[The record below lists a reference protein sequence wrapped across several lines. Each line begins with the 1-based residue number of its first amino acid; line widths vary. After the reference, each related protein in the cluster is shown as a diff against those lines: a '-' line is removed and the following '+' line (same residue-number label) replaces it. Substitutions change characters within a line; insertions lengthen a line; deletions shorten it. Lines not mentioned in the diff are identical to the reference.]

1 LNNEQLRAVHQ
12 RWFSAST
19 ALPEETTEAEAF
31 GDFIDRLRK
40 VRVIPGTAGDTL
52 QLAKERARTLPLPE
66 IPGFPDAPE
75 PMRRIAALHRELQR
89 VTDTAPHFCTA
100 EDAREFA
107 ALKHKIEAHRIQQRL
122 ADDRLGVLRCLKPG
136 DRHKG
141 GKPTLWLYLV
151 PIPPFHPKG
160 SKVAGA
166 LSVTKSDTTME

>member
-1 LNNEQLRAVHQ
+1 MA
-12 RWFSAST
+12 
-19 ALPEETTEAEAF
+19 PAF
-31 GDFIDRLRK
+31 IHTRDATSLEL
-40 VRVIPGTAGDTL
+40 VRQAFDPCLTPCLFGLITAGDTL

-122 ADDRLGVLRCLKPG
+122 ADDRLGVLRCVKPG

-151 PIPPFHPKG
+151 PIPPFQPKG
-160 SKVAGA
+160 SEVAGP